1 MIVYRE
7 NTLSAEAVNQIRTAV
22 GWSEFSATQLEQALR
37 AAAYNVAAFEDD
49 KPVGMA
55 RLVGDG
61 IYYLLCDVAVVP
73 DWQGKGIGGELVRRT
88 IAHARQTL
96 AGGERCTI
104 ALVSA
109 GGKEPFYESLGFS
122 SIPNDRAGHGML
134 LSVTP

>member
-7 NTLSAEAVNQIRTAV
+7 NTLSAEVVNRIHAAV
-22 GWSEFSATQLEQALR
+22 GWSEFSATQPERALR

-55 RLVGDG
+55 RLVSDG

-73 DWQGKGIGGELVRRT
+73 DCQGKSIGGELARRT

-96 AGGERCTI
+96 ADGERCTI

-109 GGKEPFYESLGFS
+109 GDKEPFYESFGFS
-122 SIPNDRAGHGML
+122 SIPNDCAGHGMQ

>member
-7 NTLSAEAVNQIRTAV
+7 NTLSGEVVNRIRTAV
-22 GWSEFSATQLEQALR
+22 GWSEFSAPQLERALN
-37 AAAYNVAAFEDD
+37 AAAYNVAAFENG

-55 RLVGDG
+55 RLVSDG

-73 DWQGKGIGGELVRRT
+73 DCQGKGIGGELVRRT

-96 AGGERCTI
+96 ADGERCTI

-122 SIPNDRAGHGML
+122 SIPNDRAGHGMQ